1 MPNAKPQLLNPNHQ
15 PFLVIMFLLP
25 FVALALGFLI
35 FWGVAGTIP
44 PASETFARYA
54 AIALLAGLDTV
65 LGGVRAWLSDTFDDA
80 IFISGFFLNALL
92 AVGLVMLGERLGL
105 EAGFGE
111 GRISMMMVGA
121 VVLFSGR
128 ILNNL
133 AALRRIVIERLR
145 ARANQ
150 AARNAAARAA
160 MRA

>member
-1 MPNAKPQLLNPNHQ
+1 
-15 PFLVIMFLLP
+15 MFLLP
-25 FVALALGFLI
+25 FVALALGFAV
-35 FWGVAGTIP
+35 FYSVAGVIP

-65 LGGVRAWLSDTFDDA
+65 LGGVRAWMSDTFDDA

-92 AVGLVMLGERLGL
+92 AVGLVVLGERLGL

-111 GRISMMMVGA
+111 SRISMMMIGA

-133 AALRRIVIERLR
+133 AALRRLVIERLR
-145 ARANQ
+145 ARRT
-150 AARNAAARAA
+150 ARVPNAAVRSGSQA
-160 MRA
+160 